1 MKYEVS
7 FGQPIDSSKTIQH
20 GPDNALRV
28 AILGDFSG
36 RANTGNLSIGDD
48 LATRKPHRVDVDNLD
63 EVLSRFNI
71 KLSLP
76 IANDGGIVNIEL
88 NSMDNFHPDEL
99 YDRLQVFEKL
109 ASLRSRLQNSASFD
123 SAAKLVKTLLGQS
136 AVDKHSARKKKSA
149 SVKIPNRKFQDFE
162 SIIADSRPPA
172 DETPI
177 VDLLKQVVGS
187 FVVDDPDPQQEQ
199 LVATVDEA
207 ISDTM
212 RRILHHPDFQA
223 MEALWRSVE
232 LMVRRIET
240 NNKLQIVLY
249 DVTAEELAA
258 DLSSSDNLEE
268 TGLFRMLVEQPSLD
282 AQQGPLSL
290 LLGNYVFEETPPHA
304 DLLGRISQIA
314 AAAHAPFIA
323 SIDNDCLNKKSIE
336 DVHPLVKE
344 SWDALRAH
352 ANSTYLMLTTPSF
365 MLRWPYGK
373 KSDPIDPFEFEEF
386 TTRGGVSTM
395 LWANGCFLVGLLLC
409 KTCQEQGLS
418 SMKLGSFM
426 TMDDLPFY
434 YYVDEHGDQVP
445 FPCTNRLLSESLVAH
460 VVSQKFAPV
469 IGIKGKPEV
478 RLGSFKSL
486 SGELLTGAWGNRPGS
501 PATESPA
508 PVAHGDTDDSAPP
521 EDSDS
526 DSDLSAVMAEMGDDS
541 DSDSDSDLSALMA
554 EMSDDSDS
562 SDDDDDDDLAALL
575 NSMNSDDDDDDDEM
589 DPDLAA
595 LLNDM

>member
-7 FGQPIDSSKTIQH
+7 FGQPIDSAKAIKHDSS
-20 GPDNALRV
+20 NAFRV

-36 RANTGNLSIGDD
+36 RTNTGNLSIGDD
-48 LATRKPHRVDVDNLD
+48 LASRKAHRVDIDNLD
-63 EVLSRFNI
+63 EVLARFAV
-71 KLSLP
+71 KLALP
-76 IANDGGIVNIEL
+76 IANDGGVANIEL
-88 NSMDNFHPDEL
+88 NSMDDFHPDEL
-99 YDRLQVFEKL
+99 YNQLQVFEKL
-109 ASLRSRLQNSASFD
+109 ASLRSRLQNSGTFENS
-123 SAAKLVKTLLGQS
+123 AKLVKSLLGQS
-136 AVDKHSARKKKSA
+136 AVDKHKPRRKKSA
-149 SVKIPNRKFQDFE
+149 STKVPNRKFDDFE
-162 SIIADSRPPA
+162 SLIADSRPPA
-172 DETPI
+172 EASPI

-199 LVATVDEA
+199 LIATVDEA

-258 DLSSSDNLEE
+258 DLSSSENLEE

-290 LLGNYVFEETPPHA
+290 ILGSYVFEETPPHA
-304 DLLGRISQIA
+304 DLLGRMAQIA
-314 AAAHAPFIA
+314 SAANAPFIA

-352 ANSTYLMLTTPSF
+352 PNSAYLMLTTPGF

-386 TTRGGVSTM
+386 TARGGVSSM
-395 LWANGCFLVGLLLC
+395 LWANGCFLAGLLLC
-409 KTCQEQGLS
+409 KTCQEQGQS
-418 SMKLGSFM
+418 SIKLGSFM

-460 VVSQKFAPV
+460 VVAQQFAPV

-486 SGELLTGAWGNRPGS
+486 SGEMLTGVWGSRPDS
-501 PATESPA
+501 PTAESPS
-508 PVAHGDTDDSAPP
+508 PVVQGETSDSAPTGG
-521 EDSDS
+521 SDS
-526 DSDLSAVMAEMGDDS
+526 DSDT
-541 DSDSDSDLSALMA
+541 DLSSLMA
-554 EMSDDSDS
+554 EMSDDADSS
-562 SDDDDDDDLAALL
+562 SDDDDDDLSALL
-575 NSMNSDDDDDDDEM
+575 NSMNSDDDEDEDDDDEM
-589 DPDLAA
+589 DPALAA